1 MEAFCFYQFH
11 LSDSGTV
18 SVPNLFGIIKTDYN
32 EIIFKYV
39 SFHKSCPTLDQDEN
53 FPVFLAVVDD
63 ETDLTYLFRDAL
75 SQIPG
80 VRVFGFSDPVLAL
93 EHFRLNNK
101 NYRCIISDYR
111 MPVLNGVQL
120 LNKAKEINP
129 RVARILMSAFEIED
143 SSLENCN
150 CVDKFLQKPI
160 TMTDLLEEVK
170 KHMGAIEI
178 QESTP
183 SLEK

>member
-1 MEAFCFYQFH
+1 VHY
-11 LSDSGTV
+11 
-18 SVPNLFGIIKTDYN
+18 
-32 EIIFKYV
+32 
-39 SFHKSCPTLDQDEN
+39 
-53 FPVFLAVVDD
+53 
-63 ETDLTYLFRDAL
+63 
-75 SQIPG
+75 
-80 VRVFGFSDPVLAL
+80 
-93 EHFRLNNK
+93 FRLPNASIK
-101 NYRCIISDYR
+101 
-111 MPVLNGVQL
+111 GVQL

-143 SSLENCN
+143 GLLENCN

-160 TMTDLLEEVK
+160 TMTDFLEEVK

>member
-1 MEAFCFYQFH
+1 
-11 LSDSGTV
+11 
-18 SVPNLFGIIKTDYN
+18 
-32 EIIFKYV
+32 V
-39 SFHKSCPTLDQDEN
+39 SFHKSRTTLDQDEH

-63 ETDLTYLFRDAL
+63 ETDLTYLFKDAL
-75 SQIPG
+75 SQIPN
-80 VRVFGFSDPVLAL
+80 VRVFGFSDPILAL

-111 MPVLNGVQL
+111 MPELNGVQL
-120 LNKAKEINP
+120 LNKMKEINP
-129 RVARILMSAFEIED
+129 QVARILMSAFEVED
-143 SSLENCN
+143 GLLENYN

-170 KHMGAIEI
+170 KHMGAIEVK
-178 QESTP
+178 ESTP